1 MCSCG
6 NDKESTARFFLHCP
20 NFTTQRQTLFNKLK
34 NINASIMNENENSVV
49 RMLLF
54 RRPEF
59 IYPANKEIIN
69 ASICFILTTE
79 RLNCPLLL
87 VSPGFCCMFVS
98 INLFPVTHLCTF
110 YIIVKP

>member
-1 MCSCG
+1 
-6 NDKESTARFFLHCP
+6 
-20 NFTTQRQTLFNKLK
+20 
-34 NINASIMNENENSVV
+34 MNENENSVV

-87 VSPGFCCMFVS
+87 VSPEFCCMFVS
-98 INLFPVTHLCTF
+98 INLFPVTHFCTF